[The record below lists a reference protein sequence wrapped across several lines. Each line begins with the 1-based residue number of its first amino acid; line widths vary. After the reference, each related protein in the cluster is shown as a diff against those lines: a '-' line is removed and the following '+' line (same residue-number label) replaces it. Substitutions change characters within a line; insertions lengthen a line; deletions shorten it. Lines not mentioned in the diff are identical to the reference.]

1 MTRTTTIAA
10 ALAAAALLSA
20 AGYGLYA
27 AGMRVG
33 AGKQQGM
40 PMPAP
45 AAEGKTDPAT
55 GKKILYWHD
64 PMVPGSK
71 FDKPGKSPF
80 MDMPLVPMYADQAAD
95 AGNVAIS
102 PSLQQNLG
110 VRTAEVRQGKLE
122 SALRAVGNVAWNERD
137 VEVVQARS
145 GGFLERLYVRAPLDP
160 VRKGQPLAELYV
172 PDWVAAQEDYLAA
185 RRMSPELADAARQ
198 RMRLAGMTED
208 LIRQVEAGNAVHA
221 RLTIV
226 SPASGVVA
234 ELGAREGMTVA
245 PGAPLYRINGLSS
258 VWVDADIP
266 ESAAAQ
272 VHPGAAVQARA
283 AALPGIVFKGKVGA
297 LLPEV
302 NPATRTL
309 KARIELA
316 NPGGRLV
323 PGMFV
328 NVDLAPGDSRNVLL
342 VPSEAVI
349 QTGERSVVFV
359 ANDDGK
365 FMPVQVETGAEANGQ
380 TEIRHGLEAG
390 QKVVASG
397 QFLVDSEAS
406 LKGVMARMGDAAG
419 GGK

>member
-122 SALRAVGNVAWNERD
+122 SALRAVGNVAWNARD
-137 VEVVQARS
+137 VEVVQASS